1 VGIRRRIRVIVALE
15 HYKKDHRGMD
25 TEKDE
30 ITRLKKRIE
39 ELEKQLTKIPTGKPV
54 MTNAIAGQVG
64 DRGVFAKPN

>member
-1 VGIRRRIRVIVALE
+1 
-15 HYKKDHRGMD
+15 MD